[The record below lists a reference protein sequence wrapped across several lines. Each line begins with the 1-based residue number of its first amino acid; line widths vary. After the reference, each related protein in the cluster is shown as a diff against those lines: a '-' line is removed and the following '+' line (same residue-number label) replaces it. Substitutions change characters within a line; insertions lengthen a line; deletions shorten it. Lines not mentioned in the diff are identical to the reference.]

1 MHLVDMTCVRH
12 MALWLAAVIVL
23 ITVGLMPSGAAAH
36 AGHPHGAGVAATAPS
51 PAVSAEARLGGEDR
65 LSSEDRLGGE
75 ERILLPRAAIRTI
88 VVLTAAPTQ
97 ALSTGACDG
106 TCCNAGCRSPNACC
120 TGAGLAPDSDDAAVP
135 RRSGDRALARAL
147 PARTDVVPEALPEP
161 PRFTA

>member
-1 MHLVDMTCVRH
+1 MHVVDMTCVRH

-36 AGHPHGAGVAATAPS
+36 AGHPHAAGVAATAPS
-51 PAVSAEARLGGEDR
+51 PAVSAEARPGSEARLGGEDR
-65 LSSEDRLGGE
+65 
-75 ERILLPRAAIRTI
+75 ILLPRVAIRTI

-120 TGAGLAPDSDDAAVP
+120 TGAGLAPDSADAAGP

-161 PRFTA
+161 PRFAA

>member
-1 MHLVDMTCVRH
+1 

-51 PAVSAEARLGGEDR
+51 PAVSAEARPGSEARLGGEDR
-65 LSSEDRLGGE
+65 
-75 ERILLPRAAIRTI
+75 ILLPRVAIRTI

-120 TGAGLAPDSDDAAVP
+120 TGAGLAPDSDDAAGP

>member
-1 MHLVDMTCVRH
+1 MHVVDMTCVRH

-36 AGHPHGAGVAATAPS
+36 AGHPHAAGVAATAPS
-51 PAVSAEARLGGEDR
+51 PAVSAEARLGGED
-65 LSSEDRLGGE
+65 
-75 ERILLPRAAIRTI
+75 RILLPRAAIRTI

-120 TGAGLAPDSDDAAVP
+120 TGAGLAPDSDDAAGP

-161 PRFTA
+161 PRFDA

>member
-1 MHLVDMTCVRH
+1 

-51 PAVSAEARLGGEDR
+51 PAVSAEARL
-65 LSSEDRLGGE
+65 SSED
-75 ERILLPRAAIRTI
+75 RILLPRAAIRTI
-88 VVLTAAPTQ
+88 VVLTAAPPQ

-120 TGAGLAPDSDDAAVP
+120 TGAGLAPDSDDAAGP

-161 PRFTA
+161 PRFDA

>member
-1 MHLVDMTCVRH
+1 MHVVDMTCVRH

-36 AGHPHGAGVAATAPS
+36 AGHPHAAGVAATAPS
-51 PAVSAEARLGGEDR
+51 PAVSAEARLGGED
-65 LSSEDRLGGE
+65 
-75 ERILLPRAAIRTI
+75 RILLPRAAIRTI

-120 TGAGLAPDSDDAAVP
+120 TGAGLAPDSDDAAGP

>member
-1 MHLVDMTCVRH
+1 MHVVDMTCVRH

-51 PAVSAEARLGGEDR
+51 PAVSAEARL
-65 LSSEDRLGGE
+65 SSED
-75 ERILLPRAAIRTI
+75 RILLPRAAIRTI
-88 VVLTAAPTQ
+88 VVLTAAPPQ

-120 TGAGLAPDSDDAAVP
+120 TGAGLAPDSDDAAGP

-161 PRFTA
+161 PRFDA

>member
-1 MHLVDMTCVRH
+1 MHVVDMTCVRH
-12 MALWLAAVIVL
+12 MALWLTAVIVL

-65 LSSEDRLGGE
+65 
-75 ERILLPRAAIRTI
+75 ILLPRAAIRTI
-88 VVLTAAPTQ
+88 VVLTAAPPQ

-120 TGAGLAPDSDDAAVP
+120 TGAGLAPDSDDAAGP

-161 PRFTA
+161 PRFDA

>member
-1 MHLVDMTCVRH
+1 MHVVDMTCVRH
-12 MALWLAAVIVL
+12 MALWLTAVIVL

-51 PAVSAEARLGGEDR
+51 PAVSAEARLGGED
-65 LSSEDRLGGE
+65 
-75 ERILLPRAAIRTI
+75 RILLPRAAIRTI

-120 TGAGLAPDSDDAAVP
+120 TGAGLAPDSDDAAGP

-161 PRFTA
+161 PRFDA

>member
-1 MHLVDMTCVRH
+1 MHVVDMTCVRH
-12 MALWLAAVIVL
+12 MALWLTAVIVL

-65 LSSEDRLGGE
+65 
-75 ERILLPRAAIRTI
+75 ILLPRAAIRTI
-88 VVLTAAPTQ
+88 VVLTAAPPQ

-120 TGAGLAPDSDDAAVP
+120 TGAGLAPDSDDAAGP

>member
-1 MHLVDMTCVRH
+1 

-36 AGHPHGAGVAATAPS
+36 AGHPHAAGVAATAPS
-51 PAVSAEARLGGEDR
+51 PAVSAEARPGSEARLGGEDR
-65 LSSEDRLGGE
+65 
-75 ERILLPRAAIRTI
+75 ILLPRVAIRTI

-120 TGAGLAPDSDDAAVP
+120 TGAGLAPDSDDAAGP

-161 PRFTA
+161 PRFNA

>member
-36 AGHPHGAGVAATAPS
+36 AGHPHAAGVAATAPS

-97 ALSTGACDG
+97 ALSTG

-120 TGAGLAPDSDDAAVP
+120 TGAGLAPDSADAAGP

-161 PRFTA
+161 PRFDA